1 MKHTTKYVGLDVS
14 KDKIAVA
21 IADEGRDAPRYYGT
35 ISHNPDAVSKLMRRL
50 SGKDVVLEV
59 CYEAGPTGFDLHRWI
74 TRMGIQCTVV
84 APSHIPSRPGD
95 QVKTDRRDAERLS
108 QLHRAGELTAVFVP
122 TPETEA
128 LRDLVRAREDAKED
142 VHRARQRLIQF
153 LLRHHMHPP
162 LTIKKRWTKTYRK
175 WLGQLKFEH
184 ASEQAAFQEYLHAIR
199 ECEERVERLEASLVE
214 QAKTCVHGPVI
225 RALQGLR
232 GVALI
237 NAITMVVEIG
247 NFSRFRSPA
256 QLMAYLGMVPR
267 EYSSGATTRRGSL
280 TKAGN
285 KRVRRA
291 FVEAA
296 WSYRHRPAIKGRFG
310 KAIGG
315 AKRPCAIRILESAES
330 SA

>member
-1 MKHTTKYVGLDVS
+1 
-14 KDKIAVA
+14 
-21 IADEGRDAPRYYGT
+21 
-35 ISHNPDAVSKLMRRL
+35 
-50 SGKDVVLEV
+50 
-59 CYEAGPTGFDLHRWI
+59 
-74 TRMGIQCTVV
+74 
-84 APSHIPSRPGD
+84 
-95 QVKTDRRDAERLS
+95 
-108 QLHRAGELTAVFVP
+108 
-122 TPETEA
+122 
-128 LRDLVRAREDAKED
+128 
-142 VHRARQRLIQF
+142 
-153 LLRHHMHPP
+153 MHPP

-296 WSYRHRPAIKGRFG
+296 WSYRHRPAIKGDLEKRLEGQSAHVQYVSWKAQNRLHKKYLSMVRRG
-310 KAIGG
+310 KHKNLVIAAVGRELIGFVWSIAVEVEG
-315 AKRPCAIRILESAES
+315 NAAA
-330 SA
+330 